1 MIRFEMPKRECC
13 ATTLQP
19 DPQGQWVL
27 YTDGVKA
34 IADAERRVWMEAV
47 RMTREM
53 ADLNRHVGRYDKAAG
68 LYAMVDEFD
77 IRQRSTQAQADKE
90 G

>member
-34 IADAERRVWMEAV
+34 IADAERRAYQTLTGRLEMME
-47 RMTREM
+47 
-53 ADLNRHVGRYDKAAG
+53 RYMKSARYVEA
-68 LYAMVDEFD
+68 LELIVNTHTA
-77 IRQRSTQAQADKE
+77 IRAQAQEDKE
-90 G
+90 K